1 MGRGVCVAFAA
12 AWMAASSLPA
22 FAGKV
27 SCEGF
32 ELAYD
37 GEAKAKACESSDH
50 SGNDKQYEVKS
61 LDVVDQTFELWVIH
75 FHTGAGT
82 IVHRRTA
89 DHLLAETDIFTH
101 VRRLGVSRFIKG
113 FDVVAFNGVV
123 KGTNYERACGFFS
136 RYFGMDTT
144 YGPTD
149 FRNLIIGVYCA
160 EPGFLSPQQEKS
172 GFYDV
177 VEQVIGKLRL
187 PPMAE

>member
-12 AWMAASSLPA
+12 AWMAAFSLPA

-32 ELAYD
+32 ELDYD
-37 GEAKAKACESSDH
+37 GEAKAKTCETRDH
-50 SGNDKQYEVKS
+50 AGDGKQYDVKF
-61 LDVVDQTFELWVIH
+61 LDVRDQTFELWVIH
-75 FHTGAGT
+75 FHTAPGT
-82 IVHRRTA
+82 IIHRRTA
-89 DHLLAETDIFTH
+89 DRLLADSDIFTH
-101 VRRLGVSRFIKG
+101 VRRLGVSRFIKS
-113 FDVVAFNGVV
+113 FDVLAFNGVV
-123 KGTNYERACGFFS
+123 KGTNYERPCGYFA

-149 FRNLIIGVYCA
+149 FRHLIIGVYCA
-160 EPGFLSPQQEKS
+160 APGFLSPQQDNS

-187 PPMAE
+187 PAMDE